1 MVGNESE
8 SKFWETTEQV
18 GVMPGAEN
26 VIAGEVQAAQQIPLG
41 ATHFAMFP
49 QTNAILALVLSI
61 ASFAC
66 GGLILS
72 IPALFVALSAKKITD
87 GMPTHP
93 DRGIANAAYITA
105 IVNIVLS
112 VLLIL
117 LYAATV
123 VAYMSAS

>member
-49 QTNAILALVLSI
+49 QTNAIL
-61 ASFAC
+61 
-66 GGLILS
+66 
-72 IPALFVALSAKKITD
+72 
-87 GMPTHP
+87 
-93 DRGIANAAYITA
+93 R
-105 IVNIVLS
+105 
-112 VLLIL
+112 
-117 LYAATV
+117 
-123 VAYMSAS
+123 

>member
-49 QTNAILALVLSI
+49 QTNAVLALVLAI
-61 ASFAC
+61 ASFVC
-66 GGLILS
+66 GGLLLS
-72 IPALFVALSAKKITD
+72 IPALLVAISAKKITD
-87 GMPTHP
+87 HNPTHP
-93 DRGIANAAYITA
+93 DRGIATAAYITSIA
-105 IVNIVLS
+105 NICICA
-112 VLLIL
+112 LIIL
-117 LYAATV
+117 AYLAVIMVYV
-123 VAYMSAS
+123 VA